1 MSEDPVLLV
10 CHSQGDTETLLDTA
24 RALKK
29 QSKPYQFLAV
39 GHVAK
44 RKLKEEEA
52 YIEIDDSFKDSQKL
66 SEQQRSELIDSLN
79 AKLKNGDGEL
89 IFGRAIVGTPSQQ
102 TDVPMQIA
110 DWCMEELGNNKN
122 KVAISN
128 EYLFFDEKHV
138 FWDQI
143 RDKRHTRDNY
153 HVLVPTNY
161 TRDQVKS
168 FNDKVDVSVVG
179 HIAFDRQQ
187 SVDKD
192 TIKQHR
198 KDLNIEDDNIKDGNH
213 FVFFAGGKNSE
224 EDKETLTSLLEALRD
239 KPEIKEQTQIRIGMH
254 PAVKNK
260 KNYLEELS
268 SVIQEGD
275 PVQFIITPKF
285 KAELEKELESNQDVD
300 EWLKDELRLPYVE
313 VDISGSQCNEAANAV
328 VSANP
333 ATDAS
338 TAAIAGKPVF
348 TYKEGSYLPR
358 NMTTDPND
366 FWDQMAADNKDAI
379 KREEVGA
386 EDRPVGDNI
395 VSAVYSKKV

>member
-1 MSEDPVLLV
+1 MSEEQVLLV

-24 RALKK
+24 RALKE

-52 YIEIDDSFKDSQKL
+52 YIEIDDSFKDSQEL

-153 HVLVPTNY
+153 HVLVPTNDA
-161 TRDQVKS
+161 RGQVQS
-168 FNDKVDVSVVG
+168 FNDKAEVSVVG
-179 HIAFDRQQ
+179 HMAFDRQQ
-187 SVDKD
+187 SVDPN
-192 TIKQHR
+192 TINQR
-198 KDLNIEDDNIKDGNH
+198 REDLNIKDGNH

-239 KPEIKEQTQIRIGMH
+239 KSEIKKQTQIRIGMH
-254 PAVKNK
+254 PAVENK
-260 KNYLEELS
+260 TNYLEKLS
-268 SVIQEGD
+268 SLIQKGD
-275 PVQFIITPKF
+275 PVQFIITSKF
-285 KAELEKELESNQDVD
+285 KKKLEEELGSKQNVD
-300 EWLKDELRLPYVE
+300 ALLNDLPYVE
-313 VDISGSQCNEAANAV
+313 ADIGGPQGNEAADAV

-348 TYKEGSYLPR
+348 TYNKGSYLPR
-358 NMTTDPND
+358 NMTTAPND
-366 FWDQMAADNKDAI
+366 FWEQMAANNEAI

-386 EDRPVGDNI
+386 EENLVGDNI
-395 VSAVYSKKV
+395 VSAVYS